1 MVTSQVIDFARLQ
14 YFDSLSQA
22 LLSPRS
28 EDLPRQLNKA
38 MDAIIALAVEIGT
51 NTSAL
56 ESIRPWEYRTTNDRI
71 PEYALLFTGDTALRM
86 TESGYTGRNVYEE
99 LTQTYAAEEIGIS
112 REIPFAMDH
121 LGIQLAFMGVLVM
134 RNEGKKA
141 NAHWCQ
147 HIAPWINTFIDRLLA
162 HESLHDYRVVAE
174 SLRAIARLEDE
185 LKRFYA

>member
-28 EDLPRQLNKA
+28 EDLPRQLDKA

-86 TESGYTGRNVYEE
+86 TESGYTGHNVYEE

-112 REIPFAMDH
+112 RELPFAMDH

-162 HESLHDYRVVAE
+162 HEALHDYRVVAE
-174 SLRAIARLEDE
+174 SLRAVARLEDE